1 MSDTFDNDTEEETSG
16 FGLGRGLDALFGD
29 DEVMGLDDDEPAAAA
44 EKSAEAEA
52 EADLPAEEEGLDM
65 AALMGEVEPSEQ
77 EEDEAIAAP
86 QQIEEPQSETE
97 VIIESVSETEVEVEV
112 DVEIDMAA
120 AMAEAPQEEAA
131 ITAEEQIAEAAVTS
145 ESEEDLI
152 EEIETLI
159 ETIEEEDNVLDEAQ
173 QEEIMD
179 MAAAMTQE
187 AAAEPK
193 TSHAPSDAEIDM
205 AAAMAE
211 EPQAPQETAEETEEK
226 RKTLTDAADS
236 LVSALERHIEETESA
251 PKSGRARQSIPIEN
265 LYPSPFQP
273 RKIFRQESIDE
284 LSSSIRQYGV
294 LQPLLVRKDPK
305 NDDGYEIIAGE
316 RRWRASQQAQIH
328 ELPVVILEIDEL
340 EAYKIALIENLQRE
354 DIDPIDEAFG
364 YQKLLEDFG
373 QTQEQLADA
382 VGKSRPHITNT
393 LRLLQLSETTQA
405 MLSDKQLSMGHARAL
420 IGVDNADEIAKKVV
434 KQGLSVRQ
442 TEKLAA
448 NAKGKEQTK
457 RPRGASPANTS
468 KPAKDADTIAL
479 ENDISNAL
487 GMNVNI
493 DSVDGKSGKL
503 SVEFKSLDQ
512 LDELL
517 HRLAHF
523 PGTRLSG

>member
-1 MSDTFDNDTEEETSG
+1 MSDIIDNDTEEETSG

-29 DEVMGLDDDEPAAAA
+29 DEVMGLDDDEPAAT
-44 EKSAEAEA
+44 EETAEAHADTTPEN
-52 EADLPAEEEGLDM
+52 DLPAEEEGLDM

-77 EEDEAIAAP
+77 EQEAVAAP

-97 VIIESVSETEVEVEV
+97 VIVQSVSETEVEV

-120 AMAEAPQEEAA
+120 AMAEAPQEEAE
-131 ITAEEQIAEAAVTS
+131 ITA
-145 ESEEDLI
+145 
-152 EEIETLI
+152 
-159 ETIEEEDNVLDEAQ
+159 
-173 QEEIMD
+173 
-179 MAAAMTQE
+179 
-187 AAAEPK
+187 
-193 TSHAPSDAEIDM
+193 
-205 AAAMAE
+205 
-211 EPQAPQETAEETEEK
+211 EEK

-284 LSSSIRQYGV
+284 LASSIRQYGV

-468 KPAKDADTIAL
+468 KPEKDADTIAL